1 MGPCPATVMMMGT
14 YFWHINSKN
23 RWSKTFALKTGV
35 SGGLVLPFCARLKCR
50 RCWSKVDSFLIRM
63 NRKKLPI
70 QSIGAN
76 WLQPLCKASWLIN
89 TLPNHKLIS
98 NMKPFIDIKRLAPL
112 LAVLFFLCLVTSL
125 ATDCGKKEVSR
136 ANAAVLNIVAA
147 ENFYGGVAQQIA
159 GNSAKIT
166 SILSNP
172 NQDPH
177 EFTTDAATAKAV
189 ADADIV
195 IYNGLGYDDWMNKL
209 LGVQGKPTRIVI
221 RVADLIGAKAG
232 DNPHIWYDPRTMPAL
247 AARLA
252 EILKR
257 PENLAAFQKEMAAVT
272 SKIAEIKAAKN
283 GTVVTATEPVF
294 GYMADA
300 LGFKMENYG
309 FQLAVMND
317 TEISFQQASDFE
329 KSLHNKSI
337 KILFYN
343 SQVTDPV
350 TQREREI
357 AKKLG
362 VAVIGVTES
371 QPPEARNYA
380 DWMLAELNQVEATL
394 ETSH

>member
-1 MGPCPATVMMMGT
+1 MNPRYTKKWALELTLVCVC
-14 YFWHINSKN
+14 W
-23 RWSKTFALKTGV
+23 FA
-35 SGGLVLPFCARLKCR
+35 
-50 RCWSKVDSFLIRM
+50 FLAAGCG
-63 NRKKLPI
+63 RKEPTQQGEAK
-70 QSIGAN
+70 
-76 WLQPLCKASWLIN
+76 
-89 TLPNHKLIS
+89 IS
-98 NMKPFIDIKRLAPL
+98 
-112 LAVLFFLCLVTSL
+112 
-125 ATDCGKKEVSR
+125 
-136 ANAAVLNIVAA
+136 IVAA
-147 ENFYGGVAQQIA
+147 ENFYGGAAQQIA
-159 GNSAKIT
+159 GDSANVT

-177 EFTTDAATAKAV
+177 EFTTDAATARAV

-195 IYNGLGYDDWMNKL
+195 IYNGIGYDDWMDKL
-209 LGVQGKPTRIVI
+209 LGAQGKPGRIVI

-247 AARLA
+247 AAKLA
-252 EILKR
+252 EILKQ
-257 PENLAAFQKEMAAVT
+257 PDNLAAFQREMDAVT
-272 SKIAEIKAAKN
+272 SKIAEIKSAHS

-329 KSLHNKSI
+329 KSLHDKSM

-350 TQREREI
+350 TQREQET

-362 VAVIGVTES
+362 VAVIGVTET
-371 QPPEARNYA
+371 QPPDAKNYA
-380 DWMLAELNQVEATL
+380 DWMLAELNQVEKVL
-394 ETSH
+394 EANH